1 MWQQVQVSVG
11 PGFVRGRYRMEGDQ
25 LVLEWRG
32 GRTAERCGLVKPEVV
47 ATCRLRQLAGEEGRV
62 AA

>member
-1 MWQQVQVSVG
+1 MWEQVQVSVG
-11 PGFVRGRYRMEGDQ
+11 PGVVRGRYRMEGDQ

-32 GRTAERCGLVKPEVV
+32 GRVAERCGLVKPEVV
-47 ATCRLRQLAGEEGRV
+47 ALSRLRQLVSDQGRV